1 MTGQP
6 PASSSGSHKAAAIA
20 LVVASV
26 VAAILVYGA
35 FTPSYAHM
43 SECIS
48 GGGGSSRCGGGTGA
62 GIAGLILVGGIVGA
76 AKVWRG
82 K

>member
-6 PASSSGSHKAAAIA
+6 PPSSSGSHKAAAIA
-20 LVVASV
+20 LVIVSV
-26 VAAILVYGA
+26 IAAILVYGA
-35 FTPSYAHM
+35 FIPSYADI
-43 SECIS
+43 SNCIS

-62 GIAGLILVGGIVGA
+62 GIAGVILVGGIVGA